1 VIAWSQNLDPAV
13 AAAAGVAAVG
23 KEALLREADVITIH
37 VRLSERTRGL
47 ISEADLALL
56 KPAAYLINTSR
67 GPIVDE
73 AALAGALCAG
83 RIAGAGLDVFDTE
96 PLPDGHPLR
105 TAPRTLLTPHV
116 GYVTAGTYR
125 VFYCGA
131 VEAIRAFLD
140 GQPIRLLGP

>member
-1 VIAWSQNLDPAV
+1 MPVSAICIPGNATAASWLSERASGSMRPGSVLVNV
-13 AAAAGVAAVG
+13 ARGSLID
-23 KEALLREADVITIH
+23 EPALLRA
-37 VRLSERTRGL
+37 LERGV
-47 ISEADLALL
+47 
-56 KPAAYLINTSR
+56 P
-67 GPIVDE
+67 E
-73 AALAGALCAG
+73 AA
-83 RIAGAGLDVFDTE
+83 ILDVFDTE

-125 VFYCGA
+125 VFYSGA